1 MKAKVF
7 NISTFTEKYQF
18 AKKIGTYFV
27 RMGGAG
33 VGHPTLKMGDMF
45 SYALTLSMPI
55 YREERTCRLPETTL
69 T

>member
-18 AKKIGTYFV
+18 AKKIDTYFV

-33 VGHPTLKMGDMF
+33 VGPPTFKMGDMF
-45 SYALTLSMPI
+45 SYAFDSKYADLS
-55 YREERTCRLPETTL
+55 RRTDL
-69 T
+69 